1 MIAFLNLRDPFHS
14 NIFLFY
20 ETANGLS
27 QRGIL
32 SKLQNYQPSTS
43 LLVKQQHHILSGC
56 QTNIR
61 ILQDAGDPSKS
72 IQQQQQPSILSRL
85 SVKGDLVKK
94 ASDKPCGQNTYNQ
107 LMKFAKCGL
116 SDTIPLLPIFNSFD
130 DHHTK
135 VVPKKITPRGI
146 TIYRK
151 FLNWKKDDY
160 FSGFSASFDLVRI
173 FCAKR
178 FFWN

>member
-1 MIAFLNLRDPFHS
+1 MGKKVELSLRQDLFLWSLSYTSKNIDVPTFIIYFFKILEIHS

-20 ETANGLS
+20 QTANGLS

-72 IQQQQQPSILSRL
+72 IQQQQPSILSRI

-151 FLNWKKDDY
+151 FLN
-160 FSGFSASFDLVRI
+160 
-173 FCAKR
+173 
-178 FFWN
+178 